1 MGHFHSSRPLNSP
14 PTTFNF
20 IKKMNLTTD
29 QRLSLAQRIADE
41 FQGFVKEEL
50 QYQVEDMKDNDELS
64 YDYYTSQDDADNIM
78 KLVIDLIAVPVQ

>member
-1 MGHFHSSRPLNSP
+1 
-14 PTTFNF
+14 
-20 IKKMNLTTD
+20 MNLTTD
-29 QRLSLAQRIADE
+29 QRLALAQRIADE

-50 QYQVEDMKDNDELS
+50 QYQVEDMKDTDELS

>member
-1 MGHFHSSRPLNSP
+1 
-14 PTTFNF
+14 
-20 IKKMNLTTD
+20 MNLTTD

-41 FQGFVKEEL
+41 FRGFVKEEL

>member
-1 MGHFHSSRPLNSP
+1 
-14 PTTFNF
+14 
-20 IKKMNLTTD
+20 MNLTTD
-29 QRLSLAQRIADE
+29 QRLALAQRIADE